1 MKNQK
6 QPIKQK
12 QNQKQHTTKSKAEN
26 SFFPEPQFYGTAVV
40 GTKGQI
46 VIPKDLRD
54 ASDIKTG
61 DMVVLFLGKGG
72 VIAMMKAD
80 QLNKVLKNSADLFK
94 L

>member
-1 MKNQK
+1 MK
-6 QPIKQK
+6 KQK
-12 QNQKQHTTKSKAEN
+12 QTKKISKSES
-26 SFFPEPQFYGTAVV
+26 SFLPEPQFYGTAVV

-54 ASDIKTG
+54 AGDINTG

-80 QLNKVLKNSADLFK
+80 QLNKVLKNSKDLFK
-94 L
+94 I